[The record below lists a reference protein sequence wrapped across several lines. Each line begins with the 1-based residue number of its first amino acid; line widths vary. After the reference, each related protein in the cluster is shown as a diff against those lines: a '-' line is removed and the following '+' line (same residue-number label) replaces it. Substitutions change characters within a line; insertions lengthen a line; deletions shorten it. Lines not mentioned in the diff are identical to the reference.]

1 MSAPTVLTGELLA
14 LVVDT
19 RSIIAD
25 AYTALHDA
33 NGRGVTAD
41 DLEAFSVAMTTV
53 KATEAEIRSKWFS
66 RAASVTVSGSSPS
79 FLTLAAPGSSGES
92 GDWINEIHLNRSGCR
107 KLAVQWSAA
116 IENLHGHVPC
126 AVRGRTVSATRQER
140 WMCLRVMATG
150 RRYASILKA
159 LPPTWVDHD

>member
-66 RAASVTVSGSSPS
+66 RAASVTVSGVHPTP
-79 FLTLAAPGSSGES
+79 TLMVTPRRGQPRLIIG
-92 GDWINEIHLNRSGCR
+92 GDR
-107 KLAVQWSAA
+107 
-116 IENLHGHVPC
+116 
-126 AVRGRTVSATRQER
+126 
-140 WMCLRVMATG
+140 
-150 RRYASILKA
+150 
-159 LPPTWVDHD
+159 